1 LVFKAIHLENCRKW
15 MKNMI
20 HTIWM
25 KLSDKIYRYFCC
37 LYIADVFTFNPLSSQ
52 QHCHFTSNII
62 FSHAFLKTIG
72 LDKICYSPNKKP
84 WLNYFLDDPQ
94 ITLIAA
100 FWNLEKIIRHW
111 VYCCG
116 VLLAYAFFVVLF
128 LICLFKNNLSDDVCA
143 EMKHLNV
150 GPNLLSQIFKRFK
163 ENRVRFI
170 IERGCIIFVYLTQRR
185 FRQV

>member
-1 LVFKAIHLENCRKW
+1 
-15 MKNMI
+15 MI

-25 KLSDKIYRYFCC
+25 KLDNKIYRYFCC
-37 LYIADVFTFNPLSSQ
+37 LYIADVFTFSPLSSQ

-62 FSHAFLKTIG
+62 FSHAFLKIIG

-94 ITLIAA
+94 ITDCCILKFRKDYTTLGLLLWCIACLC
-100 FWNLEKIIRHW
+100 F
-111 VYCCG
+111 
-116 VLLAYAFFVVLF
+116 FFVVLF
-128 LICLFKNNLSDDVCA
+128 LICMFKNNLSDDVCA

-170 IERGCIIFVYLTQRR
+170 IERGCLIFFFYHTQRR
-185 FRQV
+185 FRLV